1 MADVTGEEFR
11 TFMKI
16 LSSLKVMAN
25 AHQELAGIVAE
36 QVELTQAFQV
46 PFYIYC
52 FGNNQLFMRWLW
64 DSQSEN

>member
-46 PFYIYC
+46 PF
-52 FGNNQLFMRWLW
+52 RH
-64 DSQSEN
+64 

>member
-46 PFYIYC
+46 PFLHL
-52 FGNNQLFMRWLW
+52 LFWK
-64 DSQSEN
+64 QSALHETAVGLTK